1 MTSDT
6 FYSKMNNMNRS
17 EINKKIITYLAQKL
31 GSSLEGKKK
40 IMKLFFILE
49 HIDLDN
55 KELLLEPFVGNKFSI
70 YHYGVYSES
79 VMKEIYK
86 LVDTGLFTDGFPLVL
101 KKDIA
106 KENVDLEVRIKDKL
120 DKIITKY
127 GNWTG
132 YKLELATLKILGL
145 DLDSKKK
152 YVGLD
157 MKDII
162 QAVGSK

>member
-1 MTSDT
+1 
-6 FYSKMNNMNRS
+6 MNYMNRG

-49 HIDLDN
+49 HLDLDN
-55 KELLLEPFVGNKFSI
+55 KKLLPEPFVGNKFSI

-86 LVDTGLFTDGFPLVL
+86 LVDTGLFTDGFPLGL
-101 KKDIA
+101 KKDIT
-106 KENVDLEVRIKDKL
+106 KEDIDLEEGIKNKL
-120 DKIITKY
+120 DKIIIKY
-127 GNWTG
+127 GNWSG
-132 YKLELATLKILGL
+132 YKLELATLKVLGL
-145 DLDSKKK
+145 DLDNKKK
-152 YVGLD
+152 YVGFD

-162 QAVGSK
+162 QSIGSK

>member
-1 MTSDT
+1 MDI
-6 FYSKMNNMNRS
+6 FYSIMNYMNKV
-17 EINKKIITYLAQKL
+17 ELNKKIITYLAQKL

-55 KELLLEPFVGNKFSI
+55 KKLLPEPFIGNKFSI
-70 YHYGVYSES
+70 YYYGVYSES
-79 VMKEIYK
+79 VMKEIYR
-86 LVDTGLFTDGFPLVL
+86 LVDTGLFTDGFPLML
-101 KKDIA
+101 KKGIE
-106 KENVDLEVRIKDKL
+106 KENVELENKIKDKL

-127 GNWTG
+127 GNWSG

-145 DLDSKKK
+145 DLNSKKK

-162 QAVGSK
+162 QTVGSR